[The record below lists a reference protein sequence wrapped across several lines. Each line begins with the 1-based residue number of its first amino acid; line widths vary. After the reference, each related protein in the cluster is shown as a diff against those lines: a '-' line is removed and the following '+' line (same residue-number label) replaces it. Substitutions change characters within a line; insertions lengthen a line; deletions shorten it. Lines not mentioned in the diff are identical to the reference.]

1 MTKGKMFEP
10 LEKKRYFE
18 QIAELIRAKIF
29 RENLQ
34 EGFKLPSEQ
43 QLASDLNVSRSVV
56 RESLRILD
64 VMGYVKI
71 KKGPQGGIFVSALYH
86 KPMSDSLRSLAVNG
100 QVTVDHLF
108 SARLNIEPFIALEA
122 TKHASGDDI
131 KKLFDLLDDAALHI
145 DDAAYLKQKNIDFHF
160 LLAEVSGNPVFTM
173 IMKALME
180 ILLEVA
186 FDFLDPVFEKE
197 LFQVH
202 KNILDAVAHRKYEE
216 VEKLVRE
223 DILFVKSNLKKSK
236 EENRKSSSKNNDRGR
251 VL

>member
-1 MTKGKMFEP
+1 MVKGTMFQP
-10 LEKKRYFE
+10 LDKKRYFE

-34 EGFKLPSEQ
+34 EGFRLPSEQ
-43 QLASDLNVSRSVV
+43 QLAADLNVSRSVV

-108 SARLNIEPFIALEA
+108 DARLQIEPLIAMET
-122 TKHASGDDI
+122 TKHATENEL
-131 KKLFDLLDDAALHI
+131 KKLFDLMDDAALHM

-173 IMKALME
+173 IMKALIE
-180 ILLEVA
+180 ILLEIA
-186 FDFLDPVFEKE
+186 YDFLDPVFEKE
-197 LFQVH
+197 LFYVH
-202 KNILDAVAHRKYEE
+202 KNLLNAISDRKYDV
-216 VEKLVRE
+216 VEKLVNE

-236 EENRKSSSKNNDRGR
+236 EENKRK
-251 VL
+251 